1 MKTNITKIILWIII
15 ALLLWAIIFYPKQ
28 NECFD
33 RLEVIQARLKEL
45 EQLKQDTQ
53 SQINQHE
60 MDITSLKQVMEQL
73 EYEESNLNSEA
84 LNLFNW
90 FLQNTGD
97 KVEEDKVWCAEAFEA
112 SAKMIR
118 DWVSDAEYQ
127 WNIMKEEWWC
137 SEIYKEDL
145 YIIQEEQNGEWQP
158 WQLTEDWTNQVM
170 PPISGDDSH
179 ERFKSLSNAY
189 GLNPSAIREVENH
202 YGITEG
208 VILCITI
215 AETSGWKFGAGEWNI
230 WNVWNT
236 DSNPRGN
243 SYSNLWASL
252 DAIGR
257 TLTNRYLWK
266 KQTLGCL
273 SNRHHCE
280 EVNDNWA
287 RYATSSPETSGAREP
302 NMVACLSQI
311 YGTVDPSTFSIR
323 RS

>member
-1 MKTNITKIILWIII
+1 MKTNIIKIILWIII

-33 RLEVIQARLKEL
+33 RLEVIQERLKEL

-60 MDITSLKQVMEQL
+60 MDITTLKQVMEQL

-90 FLQNTGD
+90 FLW
-97 KVEEDKVWCAEAFEA
+97 K
-112 SAKMIR
+112 
-118 DWVSDAEYQ
+118 SDSDYGELDL
-127 WNIMKEEWWC
+127 ITDEEWNLIWWIWNWTW
-137 SEIYKEDL
+137 EREP
-145 YIIQEEQNGEWQP
+145 G
-158 WQLTEDWTNQVM
+158 QLTEDWTNQVM

-202 YGITEG
+202 YWIKEWI
-208 VILCITI
+208 ILCITI
-215 AETSGWKFGAGEWNI
+215 AETSWGKFGAGEWNI
-230 WNVWNT
+230 WNVGNT
-236 DSNPRGN
+236 DSNPRWN

-252 DAIGR
+252 DAIWR
-257 TLTNRYLWK
+257 TLTNKNLWK

-280 EVNDNWA
+280 EVNDNGM

-323 RS
+323 R

>member
-60 MDITSLKQVMEQL
+60 MDITTLKQVMEQL

-90 FLQNTGD
+90 FIWNPD
-97 KVEEDKVWCAEAFEA
+97 
-112 SAKMIR
+112 
-118 DWVSDAEYQ
+118 SDYGELDL
-127 WNIMKEEWWC
+127 ITDEEWKP
-137 SEIYKEDL
+137 SLDESS
-145 YIIQEEQNGEWQP
+145 EWQP

-170 PPISGDDSH
+170 PTITWDNSH

-202 YGITEG
+202 YWITEG

-215 AETSGWKFGAGEWNI
+215 AETSWGKFGAGEWNI
-230 WNVWNT
+230 WNVGNT

-257 TLTNRYLWK
+257 TLTNRYLGK

-287 RYATSSPETSGAREP
+287 RYATSSPETSWAREP

-323 RS
+323 RA

>member
-33 RLEVIQARLKEL
+33 RLEVIQERLKEL

-60 MDITSLKQVMEQL
+60 MDITTLKQVMEQL

-90 FLQNTGD
+90 FLGNPEPIDLITD
-97 KVEEDKVWCAEAFEA
+97 
-112 SAKMIR
+112 
-118 DWVSDAEYQ
+118 
-127 WNIMKEEWWC
+127 EEWNLIWWIWNEP
-137 SEIYKEDL
+137 SLESS
-145 YIIQEEQNGEWQP
+145 EWQP

-170 PPISGDDSH
+170 PPTTWNNSH
-179 ERFKSLSNAY
+179 ERFKSLANAY

-215 AETSGWKFGAGEWNI
+215 AETSWGKFGAGEWNI

-257 TLTNRYLWK
+257 TLTNRYLGK

-287 RYATSSPETSGAREP
+287 RYATSSPETSWAREP

-311 YGTVDPSTFSIR
+311 YGTVDPSTFNIR

>member
-1 MKTNITKIILWIII
+1 MKQNLIAFVIWLTVFLWICLIVKQ
-15 ALLLWAIIFYPKQ
+15 FTQNQ

-33 RLEVIQARLKEL
+33 RLEVIQLRIKEL

-53 SQINQHE
+53 SEINQHE
-60 MDITSLKQVMEQL
+60 MDITTLKQVMEQL
-73 EYEESNLNSEA
+73 NNEETELNIEA
-84 LNLFNW
+84 LNLFNS
-90 FLQNTGD
+90 FLWSPYSGNDTMLID
-97 KVEEDKVWCAEAFEA
+97 
-112 SAKMIR
+112 S
-118 DWVSDAEYQ
+118 Q
-127 WNIMKEEWWC
+127 WDTWEVVAIT
-137 SEIYKEDL
+137 DDV
-145 YIIQEEQNGEWQP
+145 GEWQP

-170 PPISGDDSH
+170 PTTTWDSSH
-179 ERFKSLSNAY
+179 DKFKSLSNAY

-202 YGITEG
+202 YWLTEG
-208 VILCITI
+208 LILCITV
-215 AETSGWKFGAGEWNI
+215 AETSGGKFGAGENNI

-257 TLTNRYLWK
+257 TLTNKNLGK
-266 KQTLGCL
+266 KQTLWCL

-280 EVNDNWA
+280 EVGDNGM

-311 YGTVDPSTFSIR
+311 YWTINPATFNIR
-323 RS
+323 NR

>member
-33 RLEVIQARLKEL
+33 RLEVIQERLKEL

-53 SQINQHE
+53 SEINQHK
-60 MDITSLKQVMEQL
+60 MDITTLKQVMEQL

-90 FLQNTGD
+90 FLWNPDSDYEQWTWSVACFGCSHYDADTNSCIEWD
-97 KVEEDKVWCAEAFEA
+97 KRSRWCEANFPTDTLEEREED
-112 SAKMIR
+112 I
-118 DWVSDAEYQ
+118 
-127 WNIMKEEWWC
+127 
-137 SEIYKEDL
+137 
-145 YIIQEEQNGEWQP
+145 EWQP

-170 PPISGDDSH
+170 PPTTWDNSH
-179 ERFKSLSNAY
+179 ERFKSLANAY
-189 GLNPSAIREVENH
+189 WLNPSAIREVENH

-215 AETSGWKFGAGEWNI
+215 AETSWGKFGAGEWNI
-230 WNVWNT
+230 WNVGNT

-257 TLTNRYLWK
+257 TLTNRYLGK
-266 KQTLGCL
+266 KQTLWCL

-311 YGTVDPSTFSIR
+311 YGTVDPATFSIR
-323 RS
+323 KA

>member
-1 MKTNITKIILWIII
+1 MKQNLIAFVIWLTVFLWICLII
-15 ALLLWAIIFYPKQ
+15 KQFTQKQ

-33 RLEVIQARLKEL
+33 RLEVIQLRIKEL

-53 SQINQHE
+53 SEINQHE
-60 MDITSLKQVMEQL
+60 MDITTLKQVMEQL
-73 EYEESNLNSEA
+73 NNEETELNIEA
-84 LNLFNW
+84 LNLFNS
-90 FLQNTGD
+90 FLWSPYSGNDTMLTD
-97 KVEEDKVWCAEAFEA
+97 
-112 SAKMIR
+112 S
-118 DWVSDAEYQ
+118 Q
-127 WNIMKEEWWC
+127 WDTWEVVTIT
-137 SEIYKEDL
+137 DDV
-145 YIIQEEQNGEWQP
+145 GEWQP

-170 PPISGDDSH
+170 PITTWDSSH
-179 ERFKSLSNAY
+179 EKFKSLSNAY

-202 YGITEG
+202 YWLTEG
-208 VILCITI
+208 LILCITV
-215 AETSGWKFGAGEWNI
+215 AETSGGKFGAGENNI

-236 DSNPRGN
+236 DSNPRWN

-257 TLTNRYLWK
+257 TLTNKNLGK

-280 EVNDNWA
+280 EVGDNGM

-311 YGTVDPSTFSIR
+311 YGTVNPATFNIR
-323 RS
+323 NR

>member
-33 RLEVIQARLKEL
+33 RLEVIQERLKEL

-60 MDITSLKQVMEQL
+60 MDITTLKQVMEQL
-73 EYEESNLNSEA
+73 EYEEANLNSEA
-84 LNLFNW
+84 LNLFNN
-90 FLQNTGD
+90 FITN
-97 KVEEDKVWCAEAFEA
+97 
-112 SAKMIR
+112 
-118 DWVSDAEYQ
+118 SD
-127 WNIMKEEWWC
+127 KEEKIPVCDYLIQQELDNIKAWIQDEDWFYHLIANAWC
-137 SEIYKEDL
+137 EYDWELPVKEG
-145 YIIQEEQNGEWQP
+145 QEREP

-170 PPISGDDSH
+170 PTITWDNSH
-179 ERFKSLSNAY
+179 ERFKSLANAY

-215 AETSGWKFGAGEWNI
+215 AETSWGKFGAGEWNI

-257 TLTNRYLWK
+257 TLTNRYLGK

-311 YGTVDPSTFSIR
+311 YGTVDPATFSIR
-323 RS
+323 R

>member
-33 RLEVIQARLKEL
+33 RLEVIQERLKEL

-60 MDITSLKQVMEQL
+60 MDITTLKQVMEQL

-90 FLQNTGD
+90 FLGNPEPIDLITD
-97 KVEEDKVWCAEAFEA
+97 
-112 SAKMIR
+112 
-118 DWVSDAEYQ
+118 
-127 WNIMKEEWWC
+127 EEWNLIWWIWNEP
-137 SEIYKEDL
+137 SLESS
-145 YIIQEEQNGEWQP
+145 EWQP

-170 PPISGDDSH
+170 PTTTWDNSH
-179 ERFKSLSNAY
+179 ERFKSLANAY

-215 AETSGWKFGAGEWNI
+215 AETSWGKFGAGEWNI
-230 WNVWNT
+230 WNVGNT
-236 DSNPRGN
+236 DSNPRWN

-257 TLTNRYLWK
+257 TLTNRYLGK

-287 RYATSSPETSGAREP
+287 RYATSSPETSWAREP

>member
-33 RLEVIQARLKEL
+33 RLEVIQQRLKEL
-45 EQLKQDTQ
+45 EQLKQYTQ
-53 SQINQHE
+53 SEINQHE
-60 MDITSLKQVMEQL
+60 MDITTLKQVMEQL
-73 EYEESNLNSEA
+73 EYEEANLNSEA
-84 LNLFNW
+84 LNLFNN
-90 FLQNTGD
+90 FITN
-97 KVEEDKVWCAEAFEA
+97 
-112 SAKMIR
+112 
-118 DWVSDAEYQ
+118 SD
-127 WNIMKEEWWC
+127 KEEKIPVCDYLIQQELDNIKAWIQDEDWFYHLIVNAWC
-137 SEIYKEDL
+137 EYDWELPAK
-145 YIIQEEQNGEWQP
+145 EEQEREP

-170 PPISGDDSH
+170 PPTTWDNSH
-179 ERFKSLSNAY
+179 ERFKSLANAY

-202 YGITEG
+202 YWITEG

-215 AETSGWKFGAGEWNI
+215 AETSWGKFGAGENNI

-280 EVNDNWA
+280 EVNDNNA

-302 NMVACLSQI
+302 NMVTCLESI
-311 YGTVDPSTFSIR
+311 YWKWNVDPSTFRIR
-323 RS
+323 R

>member
-1 MKTNITKIILWIII
+1 MKQKLIAFVIWLIVFLWICLIVKQFI
-15 ALLLWAIIFYPKQ
+15 PKQ

-33 RLEVIQARLKEL
+33 RLEVIQERLKEL

-60 MDITSLKQVMEQL
+60 MDITTLKQVMEQL

-90 FLQNTGD
+90 FLENPETID
-97 KVEEDKVWCAEAFEA
+97 LITD
-112 SAKMIR
+112 
-118 DWVSDAEYQ
+118 
-127 WNIMKEEWWC
+127 EEWNLIWWIWNEP
-137 SEIYKEDL
+137 SLDESS
-145 YIIQEEQNGEWQP
+145 EWQP

-170 PPISGDDSH
+170 PTTTWDNSH
-179 ERFKSLSNAY
+179 ERFKSLANAY

-208 VILCITI
+208 VILCITV
-215 AETSGWKFGAGEWNI
+215 AETSWGKFGAGEWNI

-257 TLTNRYLWK
+257 TLTNRYLGK

-323 RS
+323 RA

>member
-33 RLEVIQARLKEL
+33 RLEVIQERLKEL

-53 SQINQHE
+53 SEINQHE
-60 MDITSLKQVMEQL
+60 MDINTLKQVMEQL

-90 FLQNTGD
+90 FLGNPEPIDLITD
-97 KVEEDKVWCAEAFEA
+97 
-112 SAKMIR
+112 
-118 DWVSDAEYQ
+118 
-127 WNIMKEEWWC
+127 EEWNLIWWIWNESSLDKS
-137 SEIYKEDL
+137 SEPSLESS
-145 YIIQEEQNGEWQP
+145 EWQP

-179 ERFKSLSNAY
+179 ERFKSLANAY

-215 AETSGWKFGAGEWNI
+215 AETSWGKFGAGEWNI

-257 TLTNRYLWK
+257 TLTNRYLGK

-287 RYATSSPETSGAREP
+287 RYATSSPETSWAREP

>member
-1 MKTNITKIILWIII
+1 MKQKLIAFVIWLIVFIWICLIIKQ
-15 ALLLWAIIFYPKQ
+15 FTQKQ

-33 RLEVIQARLKEL
+33 RLEVIKLRLQEIDTEKKQIDIDIKLLEKEL
-45 EQLKQDTQ
+45 VKL
-53 SQINQHE
+53 NN
-60 MDITSLKQVMEQL
+60 
-73 EYEESNLNSEA
+73 EEASLNSEA

-90 FLQNTGD
+90 FLWKPD
-97 KVEEDKVWCAEAFEA
+97 KGKDLSKL
-112 SAKMIR
+112 IT
-118 DWVSDAEYQ
+118 D
-127 WNIMKEEWWC
+127 EEWNFIWWIGNDP
-137 SEIYKEDL
+137 SPEPSLDKSS
-145 YIIQEEQNGEWQP
+145 EWQP
-158 WQLTEDWTNQVM
+158 GQLTEDWTNQVM
-170 PPISGDDSH
+170 PTTTWNSSH
-179 ERFKSLSNAY
+179 EKFKSLANAY

-202 YGITEG
+202 YWITEG
-208 VILCITI
+208 VILCITV
-215 AETSGWKFGAGEWNI
+215 AETSGGKFGAGENNI

-257 TLTNRYLWK
+257 TLTNRYLGK
-266 KQTLGCL
+266 KQTLWCL

-311 YGTVDPSTFSIR
+311 YGTVDPSTFNIR
-323 RS
+323 NR

>member
-1 MKTNITKIILWIII
+1 MKTNIIKIILWIII

-33 RLEVIQARLKEL
+33 RLEVIQERLKEL

-60 MDITSLKQVMEQL
+60 MDITTLKQVMEQL

-90 FLQNTGD
+90 FLW
-97 KVEEDKVWCAEAFEA
+97 K
-112 SAKMIR
+112 
-118 DWVSDAEYQ
+118 SDSDYGELDL
-127 WNIMKEEWWC
+127 ITDEEWNLIWWIWNWTW
-137 SEIYKEDL
+137 EREP
-145 YIIQEEQNGEWQP
+145 G
-158 WQLTEDWTNQVM
+158 QLTEDWTNQVM

-202 YGITEG
+202 YWIKEWI
-208 VILCITI
+208 ILCITI
-215 AETSGWKFGAGEWNI
+215 AETSWGKFGAGEWNI
-230 WNVWNT
+230 WNVGNT
-236 DSNPRGN
+236 DSNPRWN

-252 DAIGR
+252 DAIWR
-257 TLTNRYLWK
+257 TLTNKNLWK

-280 EVNDNWA
+280 EVNDNGM

-311 YGTVDPSTFSIR
+311 YGTIDPSTFSIR
-323 RS
+323 R

>member
-33 RLEVIQARLKEL
+33 RLEVIQERLKEL

-60 MDITSLKQVMEQL
+60 MDITTLKQVMEQL

-90 FLQNTGD
+90 FLGNPEPIDLITD
-97 KVEEDKVWCAEAFEA
+97 
-112 SAKMIR
+112 
-118 DWVSDAEYQ
+118 
-127 WNIMKEEWWC
+127 EEWNLIWWIWNESSLDKS
-137 SEIYKEDL
+137 SEPSLESS
-145 YIIQEEQNGEWQP
+145 EWQP

-179 ERFKSLSNAY
+179 ERFKSLANAY

-215 AETSGWKFGAGEWNI
+215 AETSWGKFGAGEWNI

-257 TLTNRYLWK
+257 TLTNRYLGK

-287 RYATSSPETSGAREP
+287 RYATSSPETSWAREP

>member
-1 MKTNITKIILWIII
+1 MKQKLIAFVIWLTVFLWICLIVKQFI
-15 ALLLWAIIFYPKQ
+15 PKQ

-33 RLEVIQARLKEL
+33 RLEVIQERLKEL

-60 MDITSLKQVMEQL
+60 MDITTLKQVMEQL

-90 FLQNTGD
+90 FLGNPETID
-97 KVEEDKVWCAEAFEA
+97 LITD
-112 SAKMIR
+112 
-118 DWVSDAEYQ
+118 
-127 WNIMKEEWWC
+127 EEWNLIWWIWNEP
-137 SEIYKEDL
+137 SLDESS
-145 YIIQEEQNGEWQP
+145 EWQP

-170 PPISGDDSH
+170 PTTTWDNSH
-179 ERFKSLSNAY
+179 ERFKSLANAY

-208 VILCITI
+208 VILCITV
-215 AETSGWKFGAGEWNI
+215 AETSWGKFGAGEWNI

-257 TLTNRYLWK
+257 TLTNRYLGK

-323 RS
+323 RA